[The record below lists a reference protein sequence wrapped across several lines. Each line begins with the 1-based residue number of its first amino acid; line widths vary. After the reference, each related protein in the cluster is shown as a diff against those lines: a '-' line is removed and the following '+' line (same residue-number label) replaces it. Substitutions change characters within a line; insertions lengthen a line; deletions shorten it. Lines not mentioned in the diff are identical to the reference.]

1 MHTSIRRRP
10 DGNLHGFRSSSV
22 LCCGQA
28 VNIFGGAWKNH
39 EEENQS
45 RLDFSG
51 AAGGLRRSAGRS
63 FLGAPYGGSR
73 RRSPV
78 SPRAAGDKNIIKRES
93 RSLVDYIEENGRM
106 EAALRVFFP
115 DLSLQRQCCRT
126 LLRQDLRNRR
136 NARLALPGDSEY
148 KAQTDEKIYLREAGR
163 LRGSLEKANRLL
175 DAVPEEER
183 GEIIVF
189 LHYPPYGQQQK
200 DTLFTQCIEENNIKN
215 CYYGHI
221 HGFTDADRAE
231 ARRTGVQLRENGTRY
246 SLVSCDYTG
255 NHLIRIAE

>member
-1 MHTSIRRRP
+1 MPPACRCRYSGLPGAESLSLIHIFYNDSIAV
-10 DGNLHGFRSSSV
+10 RSSGRICAIAGTRGW
-22 LCCGQA
+22 LC
-28 VNIFGGAWKNH
+28 
-39 EEENQS
+39 
-45 RLDFSG
+45 
-51 AAGGLRRSAGRS
+51 
-63 FLGAPYGGSR
+63 
-73 RRSPV
+73 
-78 SPRAAGDKNIIKRES
+78 
-93 RSLVDYIEENGRM
+93 
-106 EAALRVFFP
+106 
-115 DLSLQRQCCRT
+115 
-126 LLRQDLRNRR
+126 
-136 NARLALPGDSEY
+136 PGDSEY

-175 DAVPEEER
+175 DAVPEGER

-221 HGFTDADRAE
+221 HGFTDGDRAE